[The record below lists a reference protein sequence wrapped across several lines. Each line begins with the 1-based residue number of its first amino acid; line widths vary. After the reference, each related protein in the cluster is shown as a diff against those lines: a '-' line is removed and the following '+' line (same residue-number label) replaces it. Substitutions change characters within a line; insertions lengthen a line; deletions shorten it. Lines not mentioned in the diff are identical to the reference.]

1 MKPTNPLGYEAV
13 TYQLD
18 AIDTTV
24 IADRTDYDTPIVV
37 NVNGVSHAIVNVGCS
52 VSHDGQL
59 TVILDAE

>member
-24 IADRTDYDTPIVV
+24 IADRTDYDTPIIV
-37 NVNGVSHAIVNVGCS
+37 NVNGVSHSITSVNSS
-52 VSHDGQL
+52 VNSDGQL